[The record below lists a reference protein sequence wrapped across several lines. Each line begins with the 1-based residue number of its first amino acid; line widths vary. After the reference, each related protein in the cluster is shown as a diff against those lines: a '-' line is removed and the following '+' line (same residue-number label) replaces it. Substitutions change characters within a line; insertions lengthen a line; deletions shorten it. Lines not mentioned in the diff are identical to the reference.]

1 MKIYVKTLVQAQ
13 TKRWFKLSVSTCL
26 AIALAACSG
35 TPDQETAAAASDD
48 VPQPEQQASGE
59 LEFDFRDERDPWEE
73 FNRRMWSFNRN
84 ILDPFIVSPA
94 ASAYAHVPT
103 PVRSGL
109 YNMTENLTEPASI
122 VNNLLQW
129 KPKASAVSAGRFVV
143 NTTVGLL
150 GFFDVA
156 THMGLEQERENFGET
171 LAVWG
176 TPDGPYVMLPGMGP
190 TVVIDRGGDL
200 VDDLYSPTQF
210 INIYLTAA
218 RFVIRG
224 LEQRLELREAESML
238 ENSLDEYAFVRDVY
252 FSYWQD
258 KVYDGDPPREDRWD
272 HDLDGWDDWDD
283 DWENGGWAAHDPVS
297 RGWADRDDAWAWQAI
312 KRQ

>member
-1 MKIYVKTLVQAQ
+1 MKTWL
-13 TKRWFKLSVSTCL
+13 KLSAAAVVTV
-26 AIALAACSG
+26 ALLGCSS
-35 TPDQETAAAASDD
+35 TPDDEAVDQASDD
-48 VPQPEQQASGE
+48 QIQPEHASGE
-59 LEFDFRDERDPWEE
+59 PVFDFRDERDPFEE
-73 FNRRMWSFNRN
+73 FNRRMWSLNRN
-84 ILDPFIVSPA
+84 ILDPFFFSPFA
-94 ASAYAHVPT
+94 TAYSHVPT

-129 KPKASAVSAGRFVV
+129 KPRASAISAGRFVV
-143 NTTVGLL
+143 NSTVGLL

-156 THMGLEQERENFGET
+156 THMGLELERETFGET

-176 TPDGPYVMLPGMGP
+176 TPDGPYVMLPGLGP
-190 TVVIDRGGDL
+190 TVVIDRGGDF

-210 INIYLTAA
+210 ISFYLTAA
-218 RFVIRG
+218 RMAIRG
-224 LEQRLELREAESML
+224 LEQRIELREVEPML

-258 KVYDGDPPREDRWD
+258 KVYDGEPPREDRWD
-272 HDLDGWDDWDD
+272 QDIDDWDDWDD
-283 DWENGGWAAHDPVS
+283 WDDGGWAMIDPVS
-297 RGWADRDDAWAWQAI
+297 RGWQDNDAAWAWQAI

>member
-1 MKIYVKTLVQAQ
+1 MKTWL
-13 TKRWFKLSVSTCL
+13 KLSAAAVVTV
-26 AIALAACSG
+26 ALLGCSS
-35 TPDQETAAAASDD
+35 TPDDEAVARASDD
-48 VPQPEQQASGE
+48 QIQPEHASDE
-59 LEFDFRDERDPWEE
+59 PVFDFRDERDPLEE

-84 ILDPFIVSPA
+84 ILDPFFFSPLA
-94 ASAYAHVPT
+94 TAYSHVPT

-109 YNMTENLTEPASI
+109 YNMTENLTEPASV

-129 KPKASAVSAGRFVV
+129 KPKASAVSVGRFVV
-143 NTTVGLL
+143 NSTVGLL

-156 THMGLEQERENFGET
+156 TQIGLEQARETFGET

-176 TPDGPYVMLPGMGP
+176 TPDGPYVMLPGLGP
-190 TVVIDRGGDL
+190 TVVTDRGGDF

-210 INIYLTAA
+210 INFYLTVA
-218 RFVIRG
+218 RMAIRG
-224 LEQRLELREAESML
+224 LEQRIELREVEPML

-258 KVYDGDPPREDRWD
+258 KVYDGEPPRDERWD
-272 HDLDGWDDWDD
+272 QDLDDDWDDWD
-283 DWENGGWAAHDPVS
+283 EGGWAIRDPVS
-297 RGWADRDDAWAWQAI
+297 RGWQDNDDAWAWQAI